1 MSDFDALVRPA
12 LVRIAA
18 PGCGYDPHGDRY
30 WGTGFFI
37 APGWVL
43 TCAHV
48 VAEGGSAVWKRK
60 PVVGI
65 TWEDGKTTRE
75 TTGTVV
81 LALPLPDRPEDPPD
95 RWAFPDIALISVP
108 GTGKASC
115 VRLSERPT
123 VRPTVRP
130 IRVSLHGWS
139 RETGELGVRTVHGE
153 MNGSDGQ
160 ALVTDVMP
168 VAGCSGGPVVD
179 RDQGAVVGI
188 NKGRGRDGGAV
199 VPVTALR
206 RLHDLPGGEKM
217 AEALRAHDRHHLV
230 RYRSLDDRPDW
241 TRAQGRLPGAGGVSP
256 GLRTQLYGHFAE
268 LPAPTAPGEILDLID
283 QVKAWIRDDDLPD
296 ALEDDPRTWSEGAGV
311 LRGLRAPH
319 RDVHDLE
326 RDALL
331 LYAAHVARH
340 VSGRYGERADT
351 AGLTRWIV
359 DESGDADRHLRR
371 EIDRLI
377 TPGRSSSLSVR
388 EPRARADVLLEID
401 TPRYDRRYPW
411 RVKLLL
417 DGQTVTPLHCDD
429 RGVERARLKETLRE
443 PLADALRRG
452 DGGAHLAAVEAVLPR
467 ELFDEPLDTWRL
479 EPPHGPDDAWAT
491 TLGQRRIVVIRDARR
506 HDLEPAP
513 EWRERWEAGER
524 GPLQAAP
531 LRAEVPGA
539 GPDAHTPRV
548 RRETWA
554 ETYDRLREAEGGTVP
569 VYCGPVGSGDGLMA
583 MNAALAAGHPM
594 ALWRTGAHDHTDCAE
609 FHERAERLLAGAVT
623 AWDIRGPI
631 RSLRTR
637 AQDRAAGP
645 EARAAYA
652 WAESIAVL
660 LDPPDRPPHAG
671 RLEAPPLLGE
681 GDQ

>member
-1 MSDFDALVRPA
+1 MSAFDALVRPA

-18 PGCGYDPHGDRY
+18 PGGGYDPHGDRY

-48 VAEGGSAVWKRK
+48 VAEGGSAVWRSE
-60 PVVGI
+60 PAVGI

-81 LALPLPDRPEDPPD
+81 LALPRPDRPDDPPD
-95 RWAFPDIALISVP
+95 RWAFPDLALVRVP
-108 GTGKASC
+108 GAQKASC
-115 VRLSERPT
+115 VRLGDRPP
-123 VRPTVRP
+123 VPPTPVG
-130 IRVSLHGWS
+130 LHGWS
-139 RETGELGVRTVHGE
+139 RETGELGIRHVHGTLI
-153 MNGSDGQ
+153 GSDGK
-160 ALVTDVMP
+160 ALITDWVMP
-168 VAGCSGGPVVD
+168 VEGCSGGPVVD
-179 RDQGAVVGI
+179 HQQGAVVGL

-206 RLHDLPGGEKM
+206 GLHDLPGGEAM
-217 AEALRAHDRHHLV
+217 GEALRAHDRYHLAS
-230 RYRSLDDRPDW
+230 YHSLEDRPDW
-241 TRAQGRLPGAGGVSP
+241 TRVQGVLAGPTGVKP
-256 GLRTQLYGHFAE
+256 GLRTELYGHFAE
-268 LPAPTAPGEILDLID
+268 LPAPTAPGEIMDLID

-296 ALEDDPRTWSEGAGV
+296 ALEHDPRTWSEGAGL
-311 LRGLRAPH
+311 LRGLRAPR
-319 RDVHDLE
+319 RDGVRDLDL
-326 RDALL
+326 DAVL

-340 VSGRYGERADT
+340 VRGRYGERADT
-351 AGLTRWIV
+351 GDLTRWIAAA
-359 DESGDADRHLRR
+359 SGDADRYLRR
-371 EIDRLI
+371 EIDRLV
-377 TPGRSSSLSVR
+377 GRGRPAHLSVR
-388 EPRARADVLLEID
+388 EHRARADVLLEID
-401 TPRYDRRYPW
+401 TPRWGRSYPW

-417 DGQTVTPLHCDD
+417 DGHTVSPLHCDD
-429 RGVERARLKETLRE
+429 RGVERARLRETLRE

-452 DGGAHLAAVEAVLPR
+452 DSGPHLAAVEAVLPR

-479 EPPHGPDDAWAT
+479 EPPQDQDGAWAT

-506 HDLEPAP
+506 HDREPAP
-513 EWRERWEAGER
+513 EWRERWEAAEH
-524 GPLQAAP
+524 GPLRAAP

-539 GPDAHTPRV
+539 GEDAHTARV

-569 VYCGPVGSGDGLMA
+569 VYCGHVGAGDGLMA
-583 MNAALAAGHPM
+583 MNAALAAGHPL

-609 FHERAERLLAGAVT
+609 FHERADRLLAAALT
-623 AWDIRGPI
+623 AWDVRGPV

-645 EARAAYA
+645 ESRAAHA

-660 LDPPDRPPHAG
+660 LDPPDRPPHGG

-681 GDQ
+681 GDL

>member
-1 MSDFDALVRPA
+1 MSAFDALVRPA

-48 VAEGGSAVWKRK
+48 VAEGGSAVWRSE
-60 PVVGI
+60 PAVGI

-81 LALPLPDRPEDPPD
+81 LALPRPDRPDDPPD
-95 RWAFPDIALISVP
+95 RWAFPDLALVRVP
-108 GTGKASC
+108 GARKASC
-115 VRLSERPT
+115 VRLGERPP
-123 VRPTVRP
+123 VPPTAVG
-130 IRVSLHGWS
+130 LHGWS
-139 RETGELGVRTVHGE
+139 RETGELGVRHVHGTLI
-153 MNGSDGQ
+153 GSDGK
-160 ALVTDVMP
+160 ALITDWVMP
-168 VAGCSGGPVVD
+168 VEGCSGGPVVD
-179 RDQGAVVGI
+179 HQQGAVVGL

-206 RLHDLPGGEKM
+206 ALHDLPGGDAM
-217 AEALRAHDRHHLV
+217 GEALRAHDRYHLA

-241 TRAQGRLPGAGGVSP
+241 TRAQRKLSGAQGVSP

-268 LPAPTAPGEILDLID
+268 LPAPTAPGEIMDLID

-296 ALEDDPRTWSEGAGV
+296 ALEDDPRTWSEGAGL
-311 LRGLRAPH
+311 LRGLRAPR
-319 RDVHDLE
+319 RDGVRDLDL
-326 RDALL
+326 DAVL

-340 VSGRYGERADT
+340 VGGRYGDRADT
-351 AGLTRWIV
+351 TALTRWIV

-371 EIDRLI
+371 EIDRLV
-377 TPGRSSSLSVR
+377 TPGRPAPLSVR

-401 TPRYDRRYPW
+401 TPRWGRSYPW

-417 DGQTVTPLHCDD
+417 DGHTVSPLHCDD
-429 RGVERARLKETLRE
+429 RGVERARLRETLRE

-452 DGGAHLAAVEAVLPR
+452 DSGPHLAAVEAVLPR

-479 EPPHGPDDAWAT
+479 EPPQGPDDAWAT

-506 HDLEPAP
+506 HDREPAP
-513 EWRERWEAGER
+513 EWRERWEAAER
-524 GPLQAAP
+524 GPLHATP
-531 LRAEVPGA
+531 LRAEVQGA

-554 ETYDRLREAEGGTVP
+554 ETYDRLRETEAGAVP
-569 VYCGPVGSGDGLMA
+569 VYCGQVGSGDGLMA
-583 MNAALAAGHPM
+583 MNAALAAGHPL

-609 FHERAERLLAGAVT
+609 FHERADRLLTTALT
-623 AWDIRGPI
+623 AWGVRGPV

-637 AQDRAAGP
+637 ATDRAAGP

-652 WAESIAVL
+652 WAEGIAVL
-660 LDPPDRPPHAG
+660 LDPPDRPPHGG
-671 RLEAPPLLGE
+671 RLEAPTLLGE
-681 GDQ
+681 GEQ

>member
-1 MSDFDALVRPA
+1 MSAFDALVRPA

-18 PGCGYDPHGDRY
+18 PGSGYDPHGDRY

-48 VAEGGSAVWKRK
+48 VAEGGSAVWRSE
-60 PVVGI
+60 PVVGV
-65 TWEDGKTTRE
+65 TWEDGNTTRE
-75 TTGTVV
+75 ATGTVV
-81 LALPLPDRPEDPPD
+81 LALPRPERPEDPPD
-95 RWAFPDIALISVP
+95 RWAFPDVALLRVP
-108 GTGKASC
+108 GTGQASC
-115 VRLSERPT
+115 VRLGERPP
-123 VRPTVRP
+123 VPPTAVG
-130 IRVSLHGWS
+130 LHGWS
-139 RETGELGVRTVHGE
+139 RETGELGVRHVQGQLI
-153 MNGSDGQ
+153 GSDGQ
-160 ALVTDVMP
+160 ALITDWVMP
-168 VAGCSGGPVVD
+168 VEGCSGGPVVD
-179 RDQGAVVGI
+179 LAQGAVVGL

-206 RLHDLPGGEKM
+206 RLHDLPGGGAM
-217 AEALRAHDRHHLV
+217 GEALRAHDRHHLA

-241 TRAQGRLPGAGGVSP
+241 TRAQRLLPASHGVSP

-268 LPAPTAPGEILDLID
+268 LPAPTAPGEVMDLID

-296 ALEDDPRTWSEGAGV
+296 ALEDDPRTWSEGAGL
-311 LRGLRAPH
+311 LRGLRAPR
-319 RDVHDLE
+319 RDGVRDLDL
-326 RDALL
+326 DAVL
-331 LYAAHVARH
+331 LYAAHVVRH

-351 AGLTRWIV
+351 AALTRWIV

-371 EIDRLI
+371 AIDRLVG
-377 TPGRSSSLSVR
+377 PGRAAPLSVR

-417 DGQTVTPLHCDD
+417 DGHTVSPLHCDD
-429 RGVERARLKETLRE
+429 RGVERARLRETLRE

-452 DGGAHLAAVEAVLPR
+452 DSGPHLAAVEAVLPR

-479 EPPHGPDDAWAT
+479 EPPQGPEDTWAT

-506 HDLEPAP
+506 HDREPAP

-524 GPLQAAP
+524 GPLRAAP

-539 GPDAHTPRV
+539 GPGAHTARV

-554 ETYDRLREAEGGTVP
+554 EAYDRLRDAEGGTVP

-583 MNAALAAGHPM
+583 MNAALAAGHPL

-609 FHERAERLLAGAVT
+609 FHERADRLLADAAT
-623 AWDIRGPI
+623 AWGVRGPV

-637 AQDRAAGP
+637 APDRAAGP
-645 EARAAYA
+645 EARAAYG
-652 WAESIAVL
+652 WAETIAVL
-660 LDPPDRPPHAG
+660 LDPPDRPPHGG

-681 GDQ
+681 GEQ

>member
-1 MSDFDALVRPA
+1 MSAFDALVRPA

-48 VAEGGSAVWKRK
+48 VAEGGSAVWRSE
-60 PVVGI
+60 PAVGI

-81 LALPLPDRPEDPPD
+81 LALPRPDRPDDPPD
-95 RWAFPDIALISVP
+95 RWAFPDLALVRVP
-108 GTGKASC
+108 GAQKASC
-115 VRLSERPT
+115 VRLSERPP
-123 VRPTVRP
+123 VPPTAVG
-130 IRVSLHGWS
+130 LHGWS
-139 RETGELGVRTVHGE
+139 RETGELGIRHVHGTLI
-153 MNGSDGQ
+153 GSDGK
-160 ALVTDVMP
+160 ALVTDWVMP
-168 VAGCSGGPVVD
+168 VEGCSGGPVVD
-179 RDQGAVVGI
+179 HQQGAVVGL

-206 RLHDLPGGEKM
+206 ALHDLPGGEAM
-217 AEALRAHDRHHLV
+217 GEAMRAHDRYHLA

-241 TRAQGRLPGAGGVSP
+241 TRAQRLLPGAPGVSP
-256 GLRTQLYGHFAE
+256 GLRTHLHGHFAE
-268 LPAPTAPGEILDLID
+268 LPAPTAPGEIMDLID
-283 QVKAWIRDDDLPD
+283 QVKAWIRDDELPD
-296 ALEDDPRTWSEGAGV
+296 ALEDDPRTWSEGAGL
-311 LRGLRAPH
+311 LRGLRAPR
-319 RDVHDLE
+319 RDGVRDLDL
-326 RDALL
+326 DAVL

-340 VSGRYGERADT
+340 VRGRYGERADT

-371 EIDRLI
+371 EIDRLVG
-377 TPGRSSSLSVR
+377 PGRPAPLSVR

-401 TPRYDRRYPW
+401 TPRWDRRYPW

-417 DGQTVTPLHCDD
+417 DGHTVSPLHFDD
-429 RGVERARLKETLRE
+429 RGVERTRLKETLRE

-452 DGGAHLAAVEAVLPR
+452 DSGPHLAAVEAVLPR

-479 EPPHGPDDAWAT
+479 EPPQGPDDAWAT
-491 TLGQRRIVVIRDARR
+491 TLGQRRFVVIRDARR
-506 HDLEPAP
+506 HDREPAP
-513 EWRERWEAGER
+513 EWRERWEAAEQ
-524 GPLQAAP
+524 GPLRVAP

-539 GPDAHTPRV
+539 GPDAHTARV

-554 ETYDRLREAEGGTVP
+554 EAYDRLREAEGGTVP
-569 VYCGPVGSGDGLMA
+569 VYCGHVGSGDGLMA
-583 MNAALAAGHPM
+583 MNAALAAGHPL

-609 FHERAERLLAGAVT
+609 FHERADRLLSAALT
-623 AWDIRGPI
+623 AWDVRGPL

-637 AQDRAAGP
+637 ATDRAAGP

-660 LDPPDRPPHAG
+660 LDAPDRPPHGG
-671 RLEAPPLLGE
+671 RLEAPPLIGE
-681 GDQ
+681 GEE